1 MPRGDNAQ
9 ERRQGFQPSKN
20 SSTLGGKRA
29 PQAKSRRVTHAE
41 LRQRRR
47 DIVSSLPE
55 GEHALREK
63 MRTFSAMTGKEL
75 SAGWELDE
83 IDFLLAKD

>member
-1 MPRGDNAQ
+1 
-9 ERRQGFQPSKN
+9 
-20 SSTLGGKRA
+20 
-29 PQAKSRRVTHAE
+29 VTHAE

>member
-1 MPRGDNAQ
+1 M
-9 ERRQGFQPSKN
+9 
-20 SSTLGGKRA
+20 
-29 PQAKSRRVTHAE
+29 THAE

-75 SAGWELDE
+75 AAGWELDE